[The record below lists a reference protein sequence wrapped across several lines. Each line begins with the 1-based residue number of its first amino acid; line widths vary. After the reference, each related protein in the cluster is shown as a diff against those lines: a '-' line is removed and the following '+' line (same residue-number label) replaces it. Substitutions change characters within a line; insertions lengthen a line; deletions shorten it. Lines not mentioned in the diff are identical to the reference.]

1 MGTVSSYKKLKPYQL
16 IYIRRKIIENRG
28 FNTSIF
34 TYYDIIRQ
42 NKLSL
47 AYFIMLILLQLFE

>member
-42 NKLSL
+42 NQT
-47 AYFIMLILLQLFE
+47 FVGLLYNADIVTII